1 MRRGSVVALVVIT
14 VSLLATSARLSAQTY
29 QGGLRGLIKDV
40 QGVIPGV
47 EVTLVNDDTNAVRS
61 ALTNESGEYAF
72 TSVLPGSYTVRV
84 ALPRFRT

>member
-14 VSLLATSARLSAQTY
+14 ASLLATSGRLSAQTY

-47 EVTLVNDDTNAVRS
+47 DVTLVNDDTNAVRT
-61 ALTNESGEYAF
+61 ALTNEAGEYAF
-72 TSVLPGSYTVRV
+72 HCRIHPTMAGTLVVE
-84 ALPRFRT
+84 

>member
-14 VSLLATSARLSAQTY
+14 ASFLATSERLSAQTY

-47 EVTLVNDDTNAVRS
+47 DVTLVNDDTNAVRK
-61 ALTNESGEYAF
+61 A
-72 TSVLPGSYTVRV
+72 
-84 ALPRFRT
+84 